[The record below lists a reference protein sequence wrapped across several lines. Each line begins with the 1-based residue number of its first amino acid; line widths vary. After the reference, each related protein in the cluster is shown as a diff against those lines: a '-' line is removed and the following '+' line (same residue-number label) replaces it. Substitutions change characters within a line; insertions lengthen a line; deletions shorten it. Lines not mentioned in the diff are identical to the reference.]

1 MPGLDEEI
9 ESTVASMT
17 EDLAR
22 KNAMVWAL
30 LSDEIQEKV
39 KEDITEATPKKTANE
54 YAREYINERGMQFVT
69 QMTDTDKA
77 QLREIFLDNWGS
89 PKKIAQE
96 IDESYNVSKDRLA
109 RIYRTEM
116 GMAKKTGKFL
126 DAQDAN
132 MEVRDWTPIGDERTC
147 EVCMELAAQNQG
159 VPMDE
164 PYTTGEMVAV
174 GHPGGC
180 RCIDTFR
187 KLRDPPALTEEDF
200 NEELEDLEEPE
211 DVKKYGTSEGAIA
224 GWDTRGRG
232 RKEEEE
238 KTGKTIDE
246 LSPIEQDAIA
256 DYTRGLSYQISSLI
270 IEGKLDEY
278 EDPTNASPDESPTKS
293 TWTLIHTLD
302 GAIEASEPL
311 EPGEYF
317 HGIDDE
323 SKYVEGKELD
333 YKTFM
338 SVTDDIETARKF
350 GYQENDDYQYHVLR
364 VRIQDGQKGIAVSS
378 DYTGSDFPDMT
389 ESILPRDIKLMVGK
403 SSIEGNTKITDVTI
417 IPSKNIKK
425 YGTSEGALL
434 GWDHRGRGHKV
445 TDEPKKER
453 KIASPLTKI
462 QLEELEH
469 DYVSTN
475 YKDTTN
481 RGNIDIYLNKIAE
494 IQGFTETPQLVS
506 DSELR
511 QYSNDNK
518 VKILYKGI
526 SSHEHTKEFK
536 YGAYQARTGL
546 SGDGIYVAYGKAGEE
561 VAISYARAVPWTQG
575 GGSSLQPLE
584 KGDVIKMCLDKDA
597 KIINVDDAYKLR
609 KEIVDKHDLEST
621 HILNDEGRLAAI
633 MGYDA
638 IDIPNDE
645 FMIVLN
651 RTKLRV
657 VK

>member
-39 KEDITEATPKKTANE
+39 KEDIAEATPKKTANE

-89 PKKIAQE
+89 PKKIAQK

-180 RCIDTFR
+180 RCIDVFR
-187 KLRDPPALTEEDF
+187 KIRDPPAYTPEDYEE
-200 NEELEDLEEPE
+200 EIEDIEEPE
-211 DVKKYGTSEGAIA
+211 D
-224 GWDTRGRG
+224 
-232 RKEEEE
+232 
-238 KTGKTIDE
+238 
-246 LSPIEQDAIA
+246 
-256 DYTRGLSYQISSLI
+256 
-270 IEGKLDEY
+270 
-278 EDPTNASPDESPTKS
+278 ED
-293 TWTLIHTLD
+293 
-302 GAIEASEPL
+302 
-311 EPGEYF
+311 
-317 HGIDDE
+317 
-323 SKYVEGKELD
+323 V
-333 YKTFM
+333 
-338 SVTDDIETARKF
+338 
-350 GYQENDDYQYHVLR
+350 
-364 VRIQDGQKGIAVSS
+364 
-378 DYTGSDFPDMT
+378 
-389 ESILPRDIKLMVGK
+389 
-403 SSIEGNTKITDVTI
+403 
-417 IPSKNIKK
+417 KK

-481 RGNIDIYLNKIAE
+481 RGNTDIYLNKIAE

-518 VKILYKGI
+518 VKILYRGI
-526 SSHEHTKEFK
+526 NSHDHTKEFK

-546 SGDGIYVAYGKAGEE
+546 SGDGIYVAYGEAGEE